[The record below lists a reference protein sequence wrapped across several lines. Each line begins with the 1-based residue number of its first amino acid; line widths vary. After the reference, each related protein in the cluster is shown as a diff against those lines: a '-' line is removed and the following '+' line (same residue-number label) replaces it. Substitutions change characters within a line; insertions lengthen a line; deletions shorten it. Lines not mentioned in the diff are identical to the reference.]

1 MVKITKYPAEPSDV
15 KHYISG
21 EKMKNDH
28 HLHTVLTFDNHLNID
43 VLKKQ

>member
-28 HLHTVLTFDNHLNID
+28 
-43 VLKKQ
+43 